1 MSEEILHLLSNIVE
15 LPQDMKADIDLRTYG
30 LDSLKTMR
38 LLVEIE
44 NVFNIEFDDDDLNM
58 EEFSTLERIV
68 KKTLKLL

>member
-15 LPQDMKADIDLRTYG
+15 LPQVMKADIDLRTYG

>member
-1 MSEEILHLLSNIVE
+1 
-15 LPQDMKADIDLRTYG
+15 MKADIDLRTYG

-68 KKTLKLL
+68 KKTLKLV